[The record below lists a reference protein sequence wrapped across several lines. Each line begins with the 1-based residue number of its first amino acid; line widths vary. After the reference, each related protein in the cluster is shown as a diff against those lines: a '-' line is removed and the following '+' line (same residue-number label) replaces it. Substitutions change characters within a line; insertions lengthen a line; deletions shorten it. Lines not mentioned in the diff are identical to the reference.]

1 MTAILAVFGALSPR
15 TWATIIIGAAI
26 AAVLAG
32 IIAWAHGKDVAIER
46 AQREARAAHVQTAH
60 AVLYGVGRQNQVFA
74 DVASIAALR
83 GSLNAQSARVR
94 GLETAGRQAAQEA
107 QERLRRVAATHIA
120 DEARIAALSR
130 PVAGATACERAENGR
145 AAVLEALR

>member
-15 TWATIIIGAAI
+15 TWVTIIIGAAI

-60 AVLYGVGRQNQVFA
+60 AVLYGLHRQNQVFA

-83 GSLNAQSARVR
+83 RDVEAQNASLAHAETVSRQMASAQA
-94 GLETAGRQAAQEA
+94 QAARQTA
-107 QERLRRVAATHIA
+107 SALQ
-120 DEARIAALSR
+120 ARDRTIAAL
-130 PVAGATACERAENGR
+130 RARRLTPDDCDQG
-145 AAVLEALR
+145 LELLRGN